1 MADVFLSYARPNA
14 AIAKRVAEALRARD
28 FSVWFDESLPAHR
41 AYSEVIEEQLEA
53 ASAVLVMWSSEAV
66 QSQWVRSEANRARE
80 SGRLVQ
86 ARLDD
91 ARLPMPFD
99 QIQCADLRGWKGSDS
114 AGWVS
119 AVAGLDALSGAPGSE
134 RRGVTAGHGGSRRQL
149 LIAGGA
155 AVAIAGAGGF
165 AIWRRNSE
173 QPLSPEA
180 QLALQKG
187 LDALQNNDA
196 FDNSSAAPAAQAIA
210 FLTDATRLAPNS
222 AAAWGGLAMAYA
234 VRKKASPP
242 EERPGLDSRS
252 RSAAQ
257 HALEI
262 DPLEL
267 RAIGAQRMLEPVYRN
282 WAAADAG
289 NRAALKKQPRIPLLL
304 FLVADTLAS
313 VGRCREAA
321 DFARRFDRQ
330 KWLIAGADRKVIV
343 SLWSA
348 GDLAGAD
355 NALRLAVERW
365 PQHPLIWRT
374 RLAYLTFSGKM
385 AEAERVRKDATERP
399 AEVDPAL
406 DSAARETIGA
416 LAGRNPIEKA
426 VQANLAYLKSNAV
439 AVFGVAQ
446 ALSFMGAQ
454 SELMSV
460 LNGYFFG
467 EGEWAQVAPIGGDE
481 DRQTLFLFQPPME
494 KVWPA
499 PQFGRLLERI
509 GLEDYW
515 RKTGTTP
522 DFRR

>member
-1 MADVFLSYARPNA
+1 MADVFLSYARSNA
-14 AIAKRVAEALRARD
+14 AMAERIADALRARGLA
-28 FSVWFDESLPAHR
+28 VWFDEGLPAHR
-41 AYSEVIEEQLEA
+41 AYSDVIEEQLDA
-53 ASAVLVMWSSEAV
+53 ASAVLVLWSTEAV

-80 SGRLVQ
+80 TGRLVQ
-86 ARLDD
+86 ARVDD

-99 QIQCADLRGWKGSDS
+99 QIQCADLRNWRGQDS
-114 AGWVS
+114 AGWQSV
-119 AVAGLDALSGAPGSE
+119 VAGLDALS
-134 RRGVTAGHGGSRRQL
+134 AGPSTNIPATPQSALGRRQL
-149 LIAGGA
+149 LIAGGTI
-155 AVAIAGAGGF
+155 AVAAGAGGF
-165 AIWRRNSE
+165 AYWRKVTE
-173 QPLSPEA
+173 PPLSPEA

-196 FDNSSAAPAAQAIA
+196 FDSSSAAPAAQAIA
-210 FLTDATRLAPNS
+210 FLTDATRLAPDS
-222 AAAWGGLAMAYA
+222 ATAWGGLAMAYA
-234 VRKKASPP
+234 VRKKASAP

-257 HALEI
+257 RALEI
-262 DPLEL
+262 DPFEL

-289 NRAALKKQPRIPLLL
+289 NRQALKKQPRIPLLL

-313 VGRCREAA
+313 VGRCREAG

-374 RLAYLTFSGKM
+374 RLAYLTYSGQL
-385 AEAERVRKDATERP
+385 AEAERVLKEPTERP
-399 AEVDPAL
+399 SEVDPGL
-406 DSAARETIGA
+406 DSAAGATVDA
-416 LAGRNPIEKA
+416 LAGRSTVDKA
-426 VQANLAYLKSNAV
+426 VQANLAYLKSNAL
-439 AVFGVAQ
+439 AVFGVSH
-446 ALSFMGAQ
+446 ALAFLGAQ
-454 SELMSV
+454 PALMTV

-467 EGEWAQVAPIGGDE
+467 EGEWSRIAPLGGDE
-481 DRQTLFLFQPPME
+481 DRQTLFLFQPPMA
-494 KVWPA
+494 KAWPT
-499 PQFGRLLERI
+499 PQFGGLLKRI

-515 RKTGTTP
+515 RKTRTTP

>member
-1 MADVFLSYARPNA
+1 MADVFLSYARSNA
-14 AIAKRVAEALRARD
+14 AMAKRIADALRARS
-28 FSVWFDESLPAHR
+28 FTVWFDEGLPAHR
-41 AYSEVIEEQLEA
+41 AYSEVIEEQLDA
-53 ASAVLVMWSSEAV
+53 ASAVLVLWSAEAV

-80 SGRLVQ
+80 TRRLVQ
-86 ARLDD
+86 ARVDD

-99 QIQCADLRGWKGSDS
+99 QIQCADLQNWRGQDS
-114 AGWVS
+114 PGWQSVI
-119 AVAGLDALSGAPGSE
+119 AGLEALK
-134 RRGVTAGHGGSRRQL
+134 GGFSTTIAAKPRSARSRRQF
-149 LIAGGA
+149 LIASGAVA
-155 AVAIAGAGGF
+155 AVAGAGGF
-165 AIWRRNSE
+165 AYWRKTAE
-173 QPLSPEA
+173 PPLSPEA

-196 FDNSSAAPAAQAIA
+196 FDNTSAAPAAQAIA

-222 AAAWGGLAMAYA
+222 ASAWGGLAMAYA

-257 HALEI
+257 RALEI
-262 DPLEL
+262 NPLEL

-343 SLWSA
+343 TLWSA

-374 RLAYLTFSGKM
+374 RLAYLTFSGKL
-385 AEAERVRKDATERP
+385 AEAERVLKDPTERP
-399 AEVDPAL
+399 SEVDPAL
-406 DSAARETIGA
+406 DSAARQTIGA
-416 LAGRNPIEKA
+416 LAGRSTVQKA
-426 VQANLAYLKSNAV
+426 VQVNLSYLQSNPA
-439 AVFGVAQ
+439 AVFGVAH
-446 ALSFMGAQ
+446 ALAFLSAR
-454 SELMSV
+454 SELTEV

-467 EGEWAQVAPIGGDE
+467 EGDWSRIAPIGGDE

-494 KVWPA
+494 KTWAFPE
-499 PQFGRLLERI
+499 FGRLLQRI

-522 DFRR
+522 DFRRR

>member
-1 MADVFLSYARPNA
+1 MG
-14 AIAKRVAEALRARD
+14 ALR
-28 FSVWFDESLPAHR
+28 
-41 AYSEVIEEQLEA
+41 SEP
-53 ASAVLVMWSSEAV
+53 
-66 QSQWVRSEANRARE
+66 R
-80 SGRLVQ
+80 RLVQ
-86 ARLDD
+86 ARVDD

-99 QIQCADLRGWKGSDS
+99 QIQCADIQSWRGQDS
-114 AGWVS
+114 PGWQSV
-119 AVAGLDALSGAPGSE
+119 VAGLDALKGGSSTNIAATP
-134 RRGVTAGHGGSRRQL
+134 RYARSRRQL

-155 AVAIAGAGGF
+155 VAAAAGAGGF
-165 AIWRRNSE
+165 AYWRTASE
-173 QPLSPEA
+173 PSLSPEA

-222 AAAWGGLAMAYA
+222 APAWGGLAMAYA

-257 HALEI
+257 RALEI

-282 WAAADAG
+282 WAAADVG
-289 NRAALKKQPRIPLLL
+289 NRQALKKQPRIPLLL
-304 FLVADTLAS
+304 FLVADTMAS

-355 NALRLAVERW
+355 KALRLAVERW

-374 RLAYLTFSGKM
+374 RLAYLIYSGSL
-385 AEAERVRKDATERP
+385 AEAERVLKDPTERP
-399 AEVDPAL
+399 SEVDPAL
-406 DSAARETIGA
+406 DKAARATVDA
-416 LAGRNPIEKA
+416 LAGRSSVETA
-426 VQANLAYLKSNAV
+426 VQANLAYLKSNAL
-439 AVFGVAQ
+439 AVFGVSQ
-446 ALSFMGAQ
+446 ALALMGAQ
-454 SELMSV
+454 AELMAV

-467 EGEWAQVAPIGGDE
+467 EGDWSQIAPIGGDE
-481 DRQTLFLFQPPME
+481 DRQTLFLFQPPM
-494 KVWPA
+494 KKAWA
-499 PQFGRLLERI
+499 LPQFGRLLERI

-515 RKTGTTP
+515 RKTGTVP
-522 DFRR
+522 DFRRH